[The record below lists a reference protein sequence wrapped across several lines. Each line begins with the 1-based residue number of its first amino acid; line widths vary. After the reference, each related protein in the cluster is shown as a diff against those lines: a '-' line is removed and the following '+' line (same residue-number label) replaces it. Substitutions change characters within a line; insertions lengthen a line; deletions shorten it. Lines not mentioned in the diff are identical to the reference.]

1 MKTFQDRFIHAFMRE
16 QERRLV
22 AGEQKLTKTDV
33 WKAAE
38 ASSGAFSQWFDGT
51 TGMRLSTCFK
61 VSNLLRVNP
70 HWLYDGSGRIDEL
83 SLSIY
88 SNNVSTVS
96 ESPHTKKGDS
106 NVIHSFPKS
115 RAIERADHFT
125 IPQYDTRASMGHGA
139 MVIHD
144 QPGVIHN
151 WDVSREWIEK
161 NVRSFSGIPNLCI
174 VTGFGDS
181 MRPKFNP
188 GDPLLV
194 DQGVKSVVADGI
206 YFFRVGDEC
215 YIKQLQKIPTS
226 EGTVYLARSAN
237 TDYKDFEITQ
247 GMEFEVLGRVLRVW
261 CGTDF

>member
-1 MKTFQDRFIHAFMRE
+1 MKDIDQIRRDNIKALEKEVGSPSVAAKISGMSLAQYSNLRDGAKDSKTGKMR
-16 QERRLV
+16 
-22 AGEQKLTKTDV
+22 
-33 WKAAE
+33 
-38 ASSGAFSQWFDGT
+38 
-51 TGMRLSTCFK
+51 GMRKETAWKFEDSFGK
-61 VSNLLRVNP
+61 HRG
-70 HWLYDGSGRIDEL
+70 WLDIDHEL
-83 SLSIY
+83 SPSIY
-88 SNNVSTVS
+88 SNNVMPMA
-96 ESPHTKKGDS
+96 ESPQTKQGDS
-106 NVIHSFPKS
+106 NVIKSFPKT
-115 RAIERADHFT
+115 RVIERADYFN
-125 IPQYDTRASMGHGA
+125 IPQYNTRASMGRGA

-161 NVRSFSGIPNLCI
+161 NVRSCSGVSNLCI

-194 DQGVKSVVADGI
+194 DQGVNSVVADGI

-247 GMEFEVLGRVLRVW
+247 GMDFEVLGRVLRVW